1 MPTVKD
7 DRDRSYEKDPDEW
20 TKEDIRIGMQQALAG
35 EGRPAREVLEELR
48 RELDDEDESQERN
61 LMTNFEPIKIEC
73 IDVDRSRRSDDEKT
87 FTFVF
92 RLKSPPKQ
100 EWAALMLNM
109 WDEPHPRIGE
119 KVPVDVDCEEGTITS
134 IFPLPAA
141 SHRAEVPMA
150 NHAEEMES
158 AVREINSQ
166 YQSVVVPRLA
176 RQEKDKAWLRKINE
190 TRFKYDDGAEE

>member
-1 MPTVKD
+1 
-7 DRDRSYEKDPDEW
+7 
-20 TKEDIRIGMQQALAG
+20 
-35 EGRPAREVLEELR
+35 
-48 RELDDEDESQERN
+48 
-61 LMTNFEPIKIEC
+61 
-73 IDVDRSRRSDDEKT
+73 
-87 FTFVF
+87 
-92 RLKSPPKQ
+92 
-100 EWAALMLNM
+100 MLNM
-109 WDEPHPRIGE
+109 WDEPHPQIGE

-141 SHRAEVPMA
+141 SHRAEVTMA